1 MPPAWS
7 SGMDPQ
13 NDPEER
19 VSSYLAG
26 LEQGEN
32 QARRSRLVT
41 LLAGLTL
48 ATVGF
53 LTSIGVVPTE
63 ARELVAGAGV
73 VVVGYAMSRS

>member
-1 MPPAWS
+1 MTS
-7 SGMDPQ
+7 RSES
-13 NDPEER
+13 EER
-19 VSSYLAG
+19 VSSYLEG

-32 QARRSRLVT
+32 QARRSRMVT
-41 LLAGLTL
+41 VLAGLAL
-48 ATVGF
+48 GAVGW